1 MGRDT
6 PPRLRVGGRPRRLRA
21 RQRGGDTDPR
31 AADGA
36 LWPRELGAPR
46 LRGPGIHNIYS
57 ALETPEAPDVAA
69 RIEAAED
76 ASATITELGLAR
88 TSARCTRAL
97 DVFVSAYGAEAGNLA
112 LKALATGAVYVGGG
126 IAPAILPK
134 LEDGTF
140 VRAFTAKG
148 RFAEWLARIPVKV
161 ILDPKTALRGAA
173 AYLAGMEVRS

>member
-1 MGRDT
+1 MTPGSARSSRSAGRGS
-6 PPRLRVGGRPRRLRA
+6 RSVS
-21 RQRGGDTDPR
+21 
-31 AADGA
+31 
-36 LWPRELGAPR
+36 
-46 LRGPGIHNIYS
+46 GPGLHNIYG
-57 ALETPEAPDVAA
+57 ALEMPEAPDVAA

-126 IAPAILPK
+126 IAPEILPK

-140 VRAFTAKG
+140 LRAFTAKG